1 MKILITYS
9 SKTGNTKKVAEAIK
23 SQIPQADI
31 FSVSEIQ
38 NMEKIEKYDLI
49 FIGGWIDKGT
59 FDAGAFKTAE
69 LIRNKKT
76 AYFFT
81 LGAYPDSDHARDCVK
96 NIDTLLEKNS
106 NEIMGRFFCQGAIDP
121 QLIKYLSS
129 LPQGHIMSPN
139 AERIKR
145 WKDAASHPN
154 TDDLENAKIFAKTVI
169 NI

>member
-59 FDAGAFKTAE
+59 FDAGALKTAE
-69 LIRNKKT
+69 LIRNKKLHI
-76 AYFFT
+76 FSHWE
-81 LGAYPDSDHARDCVK
+81 L
-96 NIDTLLEKNS
+96 ILIQIMQ
-106 NEIMGRFFCQGAIDP
+106 EIV
-121 QLIKYLSS
+121 L
-129 LPQGHIMSPN
+129 
-139 AERIKR
+139 
-145 WKDAASHPN
+145 
-154 TDDLENAKIFAKTVI
+154 KILTHFLKKIQTKLWEGFSVREQ
-169 NI
+169 